1 MAFSPVKSVTSQLVS
16 LNMSD
21 QIAGEDRAVIEP
33 DVSTA
38 PSLDLDQLLAQL
50 VDRARDVMATR
61 DRLRALLKANRVIV
75 GDLALPVVLR
85 RIVEAACE
93 LVSAKYGALGVIGPA
108 GGLEQFIHVGI
119 DDATVARIGPLPEG
133 KGLLGAL
140 ITDPHPIRLHNI
152 ADDPRSVG
160 FPPEHPQMTSFIG
173 VPIRVRDEIF
183 GNLYLSESSSGE
195 FSAED
200 EELVS
205 ALAASA
211 GVAIE
216 NARLY
221 GESRR
226 RQDWLQASTDVTRVL
241 LSMEGEEPLQLIA
254 RKIRE
259 LGDADV
265 VTVVLPTPDGERLM
279 VEVAT
284 GVGAD
289 QLVGITYDAQN
300 TLGDLAIA
308 TGRPVLIGD
317 ASENP
322 QYMIHLSQVA
332 PIGPVMVLP
341 LVASQGVRGA
351 LAVGRLHG
359 RHRFSES
366 DMDIAT
372 TFANHAAVALE
383 LADARAHQQRMA
395 LLEDRDRIARDL
407 HDHVIQRLF
416 AAGLSAQSVAS
427 GLGGSVHAERLAR
440 IVGDLDE
447 TISQIRTSIFQ
458 LRGPLVPDSSS
469 ARGDLLS
476 VADEISELLGFTPQ
490 VRFEGPID
498 SIVLPSILDE
508 LIAVLREALTNVA
521 RHAQATEAI
530 VTLAV
535 DDKDLVL
542 EVSDDGTG
550 IGAAERRSGL
560 ANLQSRAENR
570 GGSLTLSPPEIEG
583 TRLTWKIPLE

>member
-1 MAFSPVKSVTSQLVS
+1 MLGMAPW
-16 LNMSD
+16 
-21 QIAGEDRAVIEP
+21 
-33 DVSTA
+33 
-38 PSLDLDQLLAQL
+38 
-50 VDRARDVMATR
+50 
-61 DRLRALLKANRVIV
+61 
-75 GDLALPVVLR
+75 
-85 RIVEAACE
+85 
-93 LVSAKYGALGVIGPA
+93 GVIGPA

-119 DDATVARIGPLPEG
+119 DDETVARIGPLPEG

-173 VPIRVRDEIF
+173 VPIRVRDEVF

-216 NARLY
+216 NAQLY

-226 RQDWLQASTDVTRVL
+226 RQDWLQASTDITRVL

-265 VTVVLPTPDGERLM
+265 VTVVLPTPDRNRLM

-289 QLVGITYDAQN
+289 LLTGMTYDAQN

-308 TGRPVLIGD
+308 TGRPVLVGD
-317 ASENP
+317 ASED
-322 QYMIHLSQVA
+322 QGYTIHLSQVA
-332 PIGPVMVLP
+332 SIGPVMVLP
-341 LVASQGVRGA
+341 LVAPRGVGGV
-351 LAVGRLHG
+351 LTVGRLHG
-359 RHRFSES
+359 RHKFSES

-383 LADARAHQQRMA
+383 LADARADQQRVA

-416 AAGLSAQSVAS
+416 AAGLTAQSVAS

-440 IVGDLDE
+440 VVADLDE

-458 LRGPLVPDSSS
+458 LRGPLVPGTNS
-469 ARGDLLS
+469 ARAELLT
-476 VADEISELLGFTPQ
+476 VADEVSELLGFTPQ
-490 VRFEGPID
+490 LRFNGPID
-498 SIVLPSILDE
+498 TVVSAPILDE
-508 LIAVLREALTNVA
+508 LTAVLREALTNVA
-521 RHAQATEAI
+521 RHARATEVI
-530 VTLAV
+530 VTFAV
-535 DDKDLVL
+535 DDGSLLLV
-542 EVSDDGTG
+542 VSDDGTG

-560 ANLQSRAENR
+560 ANLQSRAEKR

-583 TRLTWKIPLE
+583 TRLTWKIPLD